1 MASFCPSGC
10 VGWTTN
16 WIGKRQMNKR
26 KPGFNYLH
34 EHGSQMTESSHECMA
49 LRTSEECRGNGAELW
64 GGGRK
69 AHMEEPHL
77 VLQINSP
84 NICWSHLSPNSLSLM
99 SSPSLLQSHWVFFID
114 ENLFYKKEVSFSD
127 PRLSLCFLR
136 ITSLRFTLVYFGV
149 GRGGEEYDVM
159 SPRRCREFSG

>member
-1 MASFCPSGC
+1 
-10 VGWTTN
+10 
-16 WIGKRQMNKR
+16 
-26 KPGFNYLH
+26 
-34 EHGSQMTESSHECMA
+34 
-49 LRTSEECRGNGAELW
+49 
-64 GGGRK
+64 
-69 AHMEEPHL
+69 MEEPHL

-127 PRLSLCFLR
+127 PHLSLCFLR

-149 GRGGEEYDVM
+149 VY
-159 SPRRCREFSG
+159 SGPPQLCFERVCPEPQYLSLSYSWKNSFR